1 MNKPFTAVATLALAV
16 GLATGMTAAAPPPS
30 ATPAAACN
38 ITWGSNA
45 KGNPTMNGAQVIG
58 VRTGQHECF
67 DRLVIDM
74 RYKLKGYD
82 VRYAPVYQEGSGDP
96 VPLAGRADIRI
107 IVRGPAYNMSGHP
120 TYNPPDWDH
129 AVKLDGHRTFRQV
142 AFAGSFEGQ
151 STFGLG
157 VRAKLPFRV
166 QIMDGPGK
174 NSRLVIDVAHQW

>member
-30 ATPAAACN
+30 AAANPSCAV
-38 ITWGSNA
+38 TWGSHA

-58 VRTGQHECF
+58 VRTGKHECF

-82 VRYAPVYQEGSGDP
+82 VRYFHVSREGSGDP
-96 VPLAGRADIRI
+96 VYLAGGADIQI
-107 IVRGPAYNMSGHP
+107 IVRGPAYNQSGHP
-120 TYNPPDWDH
+120 TYNPPSWDH

-151 STFGLG
+151 TTFGLG

-166 QIMDGPGK
+166 QIMDGPGTG
-174 NSRLVIDVAHQW
+174 SRLVIDVAHQW